1 MTINRNVVNSMS
13 EIKSIEVKRIES
25 GYDGFFR
32 IDLIDFKH
40 TLYQGG
46 WTQIIQRELFGRGQ
60 AAIVLLYDP
69 IKRVVVLV
77 EQCRAGALQ
86 HALKSGENEQAW
98 LLEPVAGMID
108 LGETPEDAARRE
120 ALEEAG
126 TRLDSLEY
134 VCQFYPSP
142 GGSDEI
148 LHLYASE
155 IDASQLPAYA
165 GLDEDHEDIKIV
177 QLPYEEAERRL
188 QQGQFNV
195 GSTIIAL
202 QWLFYQ
208 KRVL

>member
-46 WTQIIQRELFGRGQ
+46 WTQIIRRELFGRGQ